1 MSHTMFATIEAFFLV
16 FVVFFIFFDAI
27 PALIETVNKKK

>member
-16 FVVFFIFFDAI
+16 FVVLFVFFYVI
-27 PALIETVNKKK
+27 PALTEKRNNKK

>member
-16 FVVFFIFFDAI
+16 FIILFICFDII
-27 PALIETVNKKK
+27 PVLIQKISKNK